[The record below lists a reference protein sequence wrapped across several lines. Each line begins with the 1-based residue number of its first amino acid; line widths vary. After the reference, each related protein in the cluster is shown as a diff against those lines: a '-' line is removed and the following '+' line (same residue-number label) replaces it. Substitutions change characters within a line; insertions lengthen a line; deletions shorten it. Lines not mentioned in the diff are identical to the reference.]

1 VFLDTSTTLILNPTM
16 PKSAKKKAKRS
27 KKKLQQ
33 YLPAG
38 QMNNPHVKLFKSLLE
53 KGYLTSWSL
62 GEKHG
67 RISSTF
73 TTAGGIKDDLT
84 SCDLND
90 KNYLEL
96 TKAHAFRAFELI
108 REEQREY

>member
-1 VFLDTSTTLILNPTM
+1 MS
-16 PKSAKKKAKRS
+16 KAAKKKAKRL

-33 YLPAG
+33 YLPG
-38 QMNNPHVKLFKSLLE
+38 QMDNVHVNLFTSLLQ

-62 GEKHG
+62 GKNHG

-73 TTAGGIKDDLT
+73 TTASGFKDDLM
-84 SCDLND
+84 SSDVHD
-90 KNYLEL
+90 KDYLGLVE
-96 TKAHAFRAFELI
+96 AHCFRAFELI